1 MSTATIEPPVTEAK
15 PAEVVPAP
23 TPAAPTK
30 VDVSAFL
37 NPKVVKD
44 GEVITSPPAPAK
56 KQDAPAPAA
65 TTPEPAAKPPS
76 DQEVNFAKLREKAE
90 KAEKRAAE
98 LDAQYQ
104 KALQDYEE
112 YKKNPVPPEVAE
124 KLTAAEKRAQELQKQ
139 LRAADLVRDPEF
151 QAKYSKGIES
161 SLKTMGELLIG
172 AGVDAAEVKRAINV
186 WDEDTLD
193 SLAGNL
199 SGGNRRR
206 FDAAFQKAVGLDAER
221 SMELQDS
228 DNTWNEL
235 QKQRQAAMEA
245 QQKSYM
251 DSLKSDRN
259 SVISELMEQQAEV
272 LKDEEVRKQTEQLL
286 DRAAG
291 LNGDKMQPKEVLK
304 TLAATHVLAHHF
316 KRVDAER
323 TQLKEE
329 LEATKKTLA
338 ERDEFIKGLSGSTP
352 SPSPTNGELKPAGV
366 KVSSLLLNPKV
377 VPR

>member
-15 PAEVVPAP
+15 PAEVVPAQP
-23 TPAAPTK
+23 TPAAPAK

-44 GEVITSPPAPAK
+44 GEVITPPPTPAK

-65 TTPEPAAKPPS
+65 TPEPVAKPPS

-90 KAEKRAAE
+90 KAEKKAQE
-98 LDAQYQ
+98 LEAQYQ
-104 KALQDYEE
+104 KALSDYEE
-112 YKKNPVPPEVAE
+112 YKKNPVPPEMVE
-124 KLTAAEKRAQELQKQ
+124 KLTAAEKRAQELQQ
-139 LRAADLVRDPEF
+139 HLRTADLARDPEF
-151 QAKYSKGIES
+151 QAKYAKGIEVS
-161 SLKTMGELLIG
+161 MKTMGEVLTG
-172 AGVDAAEVKRAINV
+172 AGVDAADVKRAINS
-186 WDEDTLD
+186 WDEDALATL
-193 SLAGNL
+193 AENL
-199 SGGNRRR
+199 SPGQRLR
-206 FDAAFQKAVGLDAER
+206 FNAAYQKAVELDTQR
-221 SMELQDS
+221 TVELQDS
-228 DNTWNEL
+228 DRTWGEL
-235 QKQRQAAMEA
+235 QKQRQAAHEA
-245 QQKSYM
+245 QQKSYF
-251 DSLKSDRN
+251 DSLKNDRN
-259 SVISELMEQQAEV
+259 SVISELLEQQAEV

-338 ERDEFIKGLSGSTP
+338 ERDQFIAGLSGSTP

-377 VPR
+377 VAR